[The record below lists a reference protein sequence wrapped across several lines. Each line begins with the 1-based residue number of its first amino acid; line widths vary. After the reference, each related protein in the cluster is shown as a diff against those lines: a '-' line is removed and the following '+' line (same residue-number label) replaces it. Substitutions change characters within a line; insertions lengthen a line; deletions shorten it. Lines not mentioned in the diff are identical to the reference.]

1 MAQKTFFA
9 PKGKNYYPKYPTR
22 GGDFSTMYQKE
33 AYRKPAAE
41 GKGQG
46 RGGAAANNAATDRK
60 RCGQVTGSD
69 AGSQRK
75 TMRGGGGQRT
85 TTSVGPLRSTPCEAR
100 Q

>member
-41 GKGQG
+41 G
-46 RGGAAANNAATDRK
+46 T
-60 RCGQVTGSD
+60 
-69 AGSQRK
+69 
-75 TMRGGGGQRT
+75 
-85 TTSVGPLRSTPCEAR
+85 
-100 Q
+100 